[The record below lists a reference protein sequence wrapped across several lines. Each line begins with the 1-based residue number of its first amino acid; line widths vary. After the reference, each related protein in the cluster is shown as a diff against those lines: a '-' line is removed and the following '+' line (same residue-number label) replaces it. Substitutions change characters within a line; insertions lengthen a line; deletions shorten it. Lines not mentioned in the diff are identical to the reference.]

1 MPSSASAYQAQ
12 LILCIIIRF
21 ESRNQ
26 SSFFVFFYIL
36 KSILYFKVSSPFH
49 SVVITLY
56 SLALIFCLFAL
67 SLCRSFSF
75 LSFSHFLSLCSFT
88 LSFFLFPLLLSFSVS
103 LPFLAVVVTPSSLTF
118 YNFLSLHSFSLCR
131 YLSLLSISLYYTVCT
146 VSPIQAHL

>member
-1 MPSSASAYQAQ
+1 MARKQCQNNAKLSHVMPSSACTYQAQ

-75 LSFSHFLSLCSFT
+75 LSFSHFLSLCPFS
-88 LSFFLFPLLLSFSVS
+88 LSLSRLPLLLSIIFCLS
-103 LPFLAVVVTPSSLTF
+103 TH
-118 YNFLSLHSFSLCR
+118 FLSVAICLFSLSFSILQ
-131 YLSLLSISLYYTVCT
+131 Y